1 MTNGDGVCGF
11 ENLDEFKQG
20 QVQSSWITP
29 TPYLF
34 IPVFA
39 KPQTPSPLVHW
50 SNAILE
56 IFVCCCKHE
65 FDSIDLVNFA
75 CARIVVDSDNV
86 GARICISEFFYDTF
100 TYDVVW
106 KASKW
111 LGTYDVAG
119 TLMDEF
125 DHLTC

>member
-39 KPQTPSPLVHW
+39 KPQTPSPLVLVKGH
-50 SNAILE
+50 LE
-56 IFVCCCKHE
+56 DFC
-65 FDSIDLVNFA
+65 LLLQA
-75 CARIVVDSDNV
+75 
-86 GARICISEFFYDTF
+86 
-100 TYDVVW
+100 
-106 KASKW
+106 
-111 LGTYDVAG
+111 
-119 TLMDEF
+119 
-125 DHLTC
+125 